1 MAKLKKSL
9 QATGRRRNC
18 HQNSVTLSP
27 VGARREGET
36 GIVVP
41 LLTFQPTADRAG
53 QPSAFLSLERGLANP
68 GP

>member
-9 QATGRRRNC
+9 QATGRPRQNC

-27 VGARREGET
+27 VGAHRGGT

-53 QPSAFLSLERGLANP
+53 QPSAFLSLEQGLANP